1 MKRFI
6 QTGLIVLLLLG
17 ARAAP
22 GQEISVTAEVSRT
35 RMNVDETLILTVS
48 VSGSDLGDV
57 PKPVLPEMQP
67 FFVIGS
73 TSSSSSSFNL
83 VNGKLSYSRSVRY
96 IYQLKPRRTG
106 TFVIDA
112 AEVMLDGVTHETTPI
127 TIEVTPGATGS
138 SQPGATGSSQPG
150 ATRVAP
156 SGGSPSTAAGQST
169 TAGSLQDAA
178 GTPDLEDTVYIR
190 TTLDKRRAY
199 LGEQVTVTHTL
210 YTRLGLSNA
219 RYDVV
224 PSYTGFWME
233 ELFSAHHLDFMEE
246 IIGGRRYAVAKLR
259 EIALFPTVTGE
270 LKLEPLSM
278 ICDVQAELS
287 RRSLFDS
294 FLSDPFDTFF
304 STTRQIRVVSG
315 EQTVR
320 VLPLPGAGR
329 PDGFRNAVGDFS
341 LKAMVDQPTT
351 EVNQPVT
358 LTIELTGEGNLK
370 TVEDPELP
378 PLGDFKEYQ
387 SGNRAEYAS
396 GGSRISGTKTWDHV
410 LIPTVPGDH
419 TIASLSFP
427 YFDPD
432 TDSYRVTTTDP
443 VTITVLPASGT
454 QAAVVGVPRRSVV
467 RQIREDIHYIKPES
481 VFLGD
486 QGEVLFRSTWY
497 LLLHVLPVAAVLA
510 TVLYRSHAHR
520 LRRDAGFAR
529 RRRAKS
535 NALNLLRRSR
545 QQLEQGAP
553 DQVFTGI
560 SNALYGYVADK
571 CNLPTAGLTSSR
583 IVELLRDRGV
593 DEDTAALVRDCLD
606 TCDLARFAPTAQTA
620 GHAGDLLANARN
632 GIESIESQLSRD
644 R

>member
-1 MKRFI
+1 MKRFM

-35 RMNVDETLILTVS
+35 RVTIDETLILTVS

-57 PKPVLPEMQP
+57 PKPVLPDMQA
-67 FFVIGS
+67 FIVIGS

-83 VNGKLSYSRSVRY
+83 VNGKLTSSRSVRF

-112 AEVMLDGVTHETTPI
+112 AEVTLDGVTHETTPI
-127 TIEVTPGATGS
+127 TIEVTPGAPGS
-138 SQPGATGSSQPG
+138 SPPG
-150 ATRVAP
+150 ATRAAP
-156 SGGSPSTAAGQST
+156 AGGSPSTAAGAST
-169 TAGSLQDAA
+169 AAGPSQDAA

-190 TTLDKRRAY
+190 TTLDKKRAY
-199 LGEQVTVTHTL
+199 LGEQVTVTYTL
-210 YTRLGLSNA
+210 YTRLGLTNA
-219 RYDVV
+219 RYDMV

-233 ELFSAHHLDFMEE
+233 ELFAAHHLDFKEE
-246 IIGGRRYAVAKLR
+246 IIGGRRFAVATLR
-259 EIALFPTVTGE
+259 MIALFPTVTGE
-270 LKLEPLSM
+270 LSLDPLSM
-278 ICDVQAELS
+278 ICDVQAERS

-315 EQTVR
+315 EQTVQ
-320 VLPLPGAGR
+320 VLPLPGEGR

-341 LKAMVDQPTT
+341 LKAMVDQATT

-358 LTIELTGEGNLK
+358 LTIELAGEGNLK
-370 TVEDPELP
+370 TVEDPDLP

-427 YFDPD
+427 FFDPD
-432 TDSYRVTTTDP
+432 TDAYRVTTTDP

-454 QAAVVGVPRRSVV
+454 QEAVVGMPRRSVV
-467 RQIREDIHYIKPES
+467 RQIREDIQYIKPES

-529 RRRAKS
+529 RRRARS
-535 NALNLLRRSR
+535 AALNLLRRSR
-545 QQLEQGAP
+545 AQLEQGAL
-553 DQVFTGI
+553 DQAFTGI
-560 SNALYGYVADK
+560 SNAVYGYVADR
-571 CNLPTAGLTSSR
+571 CNLPTAGLTSPR
-583 IVELLRDRGV
+583 VVELLRERGV

-606 TCDLARFAPTAQTA
+606 ACDLARFAPTAHTA
-620 GHAGDLLANARN
+620 EHAGDLHDKARN
-632 GIESIESQLSRD
+632 GIESIDSQLNRD

>member
-1 MKRFI
+1 M
-6 QTGLIVLLLLG
+6 QAGLIVLLLLG
-17 ARAAP
+17 AWAVT

-35 RMNVDETLILTVS
+35 RMTVDETLILTVS
-48 VSGSDLGDV
+48 VSGSALGDV
-57 PKPVLPEMQP
+57 PKPVLPDMQP
-67 FFVIGS
+67 FIVIGS

-83 VNGKLSYSRSVRY
+83 VNGKLSSSQSVRF

-112 AEVMLDGVTHETTPI
+112 AEVTLDGVAHETTPI
-127 TIEVTPGATGS
+127 TIEVTPGASGS
-138 SQPGATGSSQPG
+138 SQPGGSR
-150 ATRVAP
+150 AAP
-156 SGGSPSTAAGQST
+156 SGGSPSTVAGQSSVVGQSS
-169 TAGSLQDAA
+169 TAGSSSSAGSSQDAA
-178 GTPDLEDTVYIR
+178 ATPDLEDTVYIR
-190 TTLDKRRAY
+190 TNVDKRRAY
-199 LGEQVTVTHTL
+199 LGEQVTVTYTL

-224 PSYTGFWME
+224 PTYTGFWME
-233 ELFSAHHLDFMEE
+233 ELFSAHHLDFKEE
-246 IIGGRRYAVAKLR
+246 IIGGRRYAVATLR
-259 EIALFPTVTGE
+259 TIALFPTVTGE
-270 LKLEPLSM
+270 LTLEPLSM
-278 ICDVQAELS
+278 ICDVQAERS

-304 STTRQIRVVSG
+304 SNTRQIRVVSG

-320 VLPLPGAGR
+320 VLPLPGEGR

-341 LKAMVDQPTT
+341 LKAMVDQATT

-396 GGSRISGTKTWDHV
+396 GRLRISGTKTWDHV

-419 TIASLSFP
+419 TVASLAFP
-427 YFDPD
+427 FFDPD
-432 TDSYRVTTTDP
+432 TDAYRVTTTEP
-443 VTITVLPASGT
+443 ITISVLPASGV
-454 QAAVVGVPRRSVV
+454 QAAVVGMPRRSVV
-467 RQIREDIHYIKPES
+467 RQIREDIHYIKPET
-481 VFLGD
+481 VYLGD

-497 LLLHVLPVAAVLA
+497 LLLHVLPVAAILA

-529 RRRAKS
+529 RRRAR
-535 NALNLLRRSR
+535 NTALGLLRRSR
-545 QQLEQGAP
+545 EQMEQDAL
-553 DQVFTGI
+553 DQAFTGI
-560 SNALYGYVADK
+560 SNALYGYVADR
-571 CNLPTAGLTSSR
+571 CNLPTAGLTSPR
-583 IVELLRDRGV
+583 VVELLRERGV

-606 TCDLARFAPTAQTA
+606 ACDLARFAPTAHTA
-620 GHAGDLLANARN
+620 EHAGELHDKARN

>member
-1 MKRFI
+1 MKQFM
-6 QTGLIVLLLLG
+6 QAGLIVLLLLG
-17 ARAAP
+17 ARAAS

-35 RMNVDETLILTVS
+35 RMTVDETLILTVT
-48 VSGSDLGDV
+48 VSGSELGDV
-57 PKPVLPEMQP
+57 PKPVLPDMEP
-67 FFVIGS
+67 FIVIGS

-83 VNGKLSYSRSVRY
+83 VNGKLSSSRSVRF
-96 IYQLKPRRTG
+96 IYQLKPRRAG

-112 AEVMLDGVTHETTPI
+112 AEVTLDGVAHETTPI
-127 TIEVTPGATGS
+127 TIEVTPGA
-138 SQPGATGSSQPG
+138 PGSSQPG
-150 ATRVAP
+150 ATRAMP
-156 SGGSPSTAAGQST
+156 PAGTLSTTPGQST
-169 TAGSLQDAA
+169 TAGSSQDAA
-178 GTPDLEDTVYIR
+178 STPDLEDTVYIR
-190 TTLDKRRAY
+190 ATLDKKRAY
-199 LGEQVTVTHTL
+199 LGEQVTVTYTL

-224 PSYTGFWME
+224 PTYTGFWME
-233 ELFSAHHLDFMEE
+233 EIFSAHHLDFKEE
-246 IIGGRRYAVAKLR
+246 IIGGRRFAVARLR

-270 LKLEPLSM
+270 LNLEPLSM
-278 ICDVQAELS
+278 ICDVQAERS

-315 EQTVR
+315 EQTVQ
-320 VLPLPGAGR
+320 VLPLPGEGR
-329 PDGFRNAVGDFS
+329 PAGFRNAVGDFS
-341 LKAMVDQPTT
+341 LKAMVDQATT

-370 TVEDPELP
+370 TVEDPVLP

-396 GGSRISGTKTWDHV
+396 GGLRISGTKTWDHV

-419 TIASLSFP
+419 TIAPLAFSF
-427 YFDPD
+427 FDPD
-432 TDSYRVTTTDP
+432 TDAYRVATTDP
-443 VTITVLPASGT
+443 LTITVLPASGT
-454 QAAVVGVPRRSVV
+454 QAAVVGMPQRSVV
-467 RQIREDIHYIKPES
+467 RQIREDIQYIKPET

-486 QGEVLFRSTWY
+486 QGEVLYRSTWY
-497 LLLHVLPVAAVLA
+497 LLLHVLPVAAILA

-535 NALNLLRRSR
+535 TALNLLRRSR
-545 QQLEQGAP
+545 EQLDQGAL
-553 DQVFTGI
+553 DQAFTGI

-571 CNLPTAGLTSSR
+571 CNLPTAGLTLPR
-583 IVELLRDRGV
+583 VVELLRERGV

-606 TCDLARFAPTAQTA
+606 ACDLARFAPTAHTA
-620 GHAGDLLANARN
+620 EHAGDLLDKARN
-632 GIESIESQLSRD
+632 VIASIESQLSGD

>member
-1 MKRFI
+1 MKRCM
-6 QTGLIVLLLLG
+6 QTGLIVLLLFG
-17 ARAAP
+17 ARAVP
-22 GQEISVTAEVSRT
+22 GQEVSVTAEVSRT
-35 RMNVDETLILTVS
+35 RMTIDETLILTVS
-48 VSGSDLGDV
+48 VSGSELGDV
-57 PKPVLPEMQP
+57 PKPVLPDMQP
-67 FFVIGS
+67 FIVIGS

-83 VNGKLSYSRSVRY
+83 VNGKLSSSRSVRF

-112 AEVMLDGVTHETTPI
+112 AGGTLDGVAHETTPI
-127 TIEVTPGATGS
+127 TIEVTPGASGS
-138 SQPGATGSSQPG
+138 SQPGASRAAPTGGSPSSAAGQSSTAGQSSATGSSQ
-150 ATRVAP
+150 
-156 SGGSPSTAAGQST
+156 
-169 TAGSLQDAA
+169 DAA
-178 GTPDLEDTVYIR
+178 ATPDLENTVYIR
-190 TTLDKRRAY
+190 TNLDKRRAY
-199 LGEQVTVTHTL
+199 LGEQVTVTYTL

-224 PSYTGFWME
+224 PTYTGFWME
-233 ELFSAHHLDFMEE
+233 ELFSAHHLDFKEE
-246 IIGGRRYAVAKLR
+246 IIGGRRYAVATLR
-259 EIALFPTVTGE
+259 TIALFPTVTGE
-270 LKLEPLSM
+270 LTLEPLSM
-278 ICDVQAELS
+278 ICDVQAERS

-304 STTRQIRVVSG
+304 SNTRQIRVVSG

-320 VLPLPGAGR
+320 VLPLPGEGR

-341 LKAMVDQPTT
+341 LKAMVDQATT

-396 GGSRISGTKTWDHV
+396 GRLRISGTKTWDHV

-419 TIASLSFP
+419 TIASLAFP
-427 YFDPD
+427 FFDPD
-432 TDSYRVTTTDP
+432 TDAYRVTTTEP
-443 VTITVLPASGT
+443 ITISVLPASGT
-454 QAAVVGVPRRSVV
+454 QAAVVGMPRRSVV
-467 RQIREDIHYIKPES
+467 RQIREDIHYIKPET
-481 VFLGD
+481 VYLGD

-497 LLLHVLPVAAVLA
+497 LLLHGLPVVAILA

-529 RRRAKS
+529 RRRAR
-535 NALNLLRRSR
+535 NTAIGLLRRSR
-545 QQLEQGAP
+545 EQLEQSAL
-553 DQVFTGI
+553 DQAFTGI
-560 SNALYGYVADK
+560 SNALYGYVADR
-571 CNLPTAGLTSSR
+571 CNLPTAGLTSPR
-583 IVELLRDRGV
+583 VVELLRERGV

-606 TCDLARFAPTAQTA
+606 ACDLARFAPTAHTA
-620 GHAGDLLANARN
+620 EHAGDLHDKARK

>member
-1 MKRFI
+1 MKRCM
-6 QTGLIVLLLLG
+6 QTGLIVLLLFG
-17 ARAAP
+17 ARAVP
-22 GQEISVTAEVSRT
+22 GQEVSVTAEVSRT
-35 RMNVDETLILTVS
+35 RMSIDETLILTVS
-48 VSGSDLGDV
+48 VSGSELGDV
-57 PKPVLPEMQP
+57 PKPVLPDMQP
-67 FFVIGS
+67 FIVIGS

-83 VNGKLSYSRSVRY
+83 VNGKLSSSRSVRF

-112 AEVMLDGVTHETTPI
+112 AEVTLDGVAHETTPI
-127 TIEVTPGATGS
+127 TIEVTPGASGS
-138 SQPGATGSSQPG
+138 SQPGASR
-150 ATRVAP
+150 AAP
-156 SGGSPSTAAGQST
+156 SGGSPSSAAGQSSA
-169 TAGSLQDAA
+169 AGSSQDAA

-190 TTLDKRRAY
+190 TNLDKRRAY
-199 LGEQVTVTHTL
+199 LGEQVTVTYTL

-224 PSYTGFWME
+224 PTYTGFWME
-233 ELFSAHHLDFMEE
+233 ELFSAHHLDFKEE

-259 EIALFPTVTGE
+259 DIALFPTVTGE
-270 LKLEPLSM
+270 LTLEPLSM
-278 ICDVQAELS
+278 ICDVQAERS

-304 STTRQIRVVSG
+304 SNTRQIRVVSG

-320 VLPLPGAGR
+320 VLPLPGEGR

-341 LKAMVDQPTT
+341 LKAMVDQATT

-370 TVEDPELP
+370 TVEDPVLP

-396 GGSRISGTKTWDHV
+396 GKLRISGTKTWDHV

-427 YFDPD
+427 FFDPD
-432 TDSYRVTTTDP
+432 TDAYRVTTTEP
-443 VTITVLPASGT
+443 ITISVLPASGT
-454 QAAVVGVPRRSVV
+454 QAAVVGMPRRSVV
-467 RQIREDIHYIKPES
+467 RQIREDIHYIKPET
-481 VFLGD
+481 VYLGD

-497 LLLHVLPVAAVLA
+497 LLLHVLLVAAILA
-510 TVLYRSHAHR
+510 TVLFRSHAHR

-529 RRRAKS
+529 RRRARS
-535 NALNLLRRSR
+535 TALGLLRRSR
-545 QQLEQGAP
+545 EQMEQGAL
-553 DQVFTGI
+553 DQAFTGI
-560 SNALYGYVADK
+560 SNALYGYVADR
-571 CNLPTAGLTSSR
+571 CNLPTAGLTSPR
-583 IVELLRDRGV
+583 VVELLRERGV

-606 TCDLARFAPTAQTA
+606 ACDLARFAPTAHTA
-620 GHAGDLLANARN
+620 EHAGELHDKARK
-632 GIESIESQLSRD
+632 GIESIESQLSRE

>member
-1 MKRFI
+1 MKRYM
-6 QTGLIVLLLLG
+6 QTGLIVLLLFG
-17 ARAAP
+17 ARAVP
-22 GQEISVTAEVSRT
+22 GQEVSVTAEVSRT
-35 RMNVDETLILTVS
+35 RMTIDETLILTVS
-48 VSGSDLGDV
+48 VSGSELGDV
-57 PKPVLPEMQP
+57 PKPVLPDMQP
-67 FFVIGS
+67 FIVIGS

-83 VNGKLSYSRSVRY
+83 VDGKLSSSRSVRF

-112 AEVMLDGVTHETTPI
+112 AEVALDGVAHETTPI
-127 TIEVTPGATGS
+127 TIEVTPGA
-138 SQPGATGSSQPG
+138 QGSSQPG
-150 ATRVAP
+150 ATRAAP
-156 SGGSPSTAAGQST
+156 SGGSPSTAAGQSSA
-169 TAGSLQDAA
+169 AGLSQDAA

-190 TTLDKRRAY
+190 TNVDKRRAY
-199 LGEQVTVTHTL
+199 LGEQVTVTYTL

-233 ELFSAHHLDFMEE
+233 ELFSAHHLDFKEE

-259 EIALFPTVTGE
+259 DIALFPTVTGE
-270 LKLEPLSM
+270 LNLEPLSM
-278 ICDVQAELS
+278 ICDVQAERS

-304 STTRQIRVVSG
+304 SNTRQIRVVSG
-315 EQTVR
+315 EQTVQ
-320 VLPLPGAGR
+320 VQPLPVEGR

-341 LKAMVDQPTT
+341 LKAMVDQATT

-370 TVEDPELP
+370 TVEDPKLP

-396 GGSRISGTKTWDHV
+396 GRLRISGTKTWDHV

-419 TIASLSFP
+419 AIASLAFP
-427 YFDPD
+427 FFDPD
-432 TDSYRVTTTDP
+432 TDSYRVTTTEP
-443 VTITVLPASGT
+443 ITISVLPASGS
-454 QAAVVGVPRRSVV
+454 QAAVVGMPRRSVV
-467 RQIREDIHYIKPES
+467 RQIREDIQYIKPETAY
-481 VFLGD
+481 LGD

-520 LRRDAGFAR
+520 LRRDTGFAR
-529 RRRAKS
+529 RRRARS
-535 NALNLLRRSR
+535 TALGLLRRSR
-545 QQLEQGAP
+545 EQLEKGAL
-553 DQVFTGI
+553 DQAFTGI
-560 SNALYGYVADK
+560 SNALYGYVADR
-571 CNLPTAGLTSSR
+571 CNLPTAGLTSPR
-583 IVELLRDRGV
+583 AVELLRERGV
-593 DEDTAALVRDCLD
+593 DEDTATLVRDCLD
-606 TCDLARFAPTAQTA
+606 ACDLARFAPTAHTA
-620 GHAGDLLANARN
+620 DHAGDLIDKARN

>member
-1 MKRFI
+1 MKRCM

-17 ARAAP
+17 ARAVP

-35 RMNVDETLILTVS
+35 RMTVDETLILTVS
-48 VSGSDLGDV
+48 VSGSELGDV
-57 PKPVLPEMQP
+57 PKPVLPDMQP
-67 FFVIGS
+67 FIVIGS

-83 VNGKLSYSRSVRY
+83 VNGKLSSSRSVRF

-112 AEVMLDGVTHETTPI
+112 AEVTLDGVAHETTPI
-127 TIEVTPGATGS
+127 TIEVTPGA
-138 SQPGATGSSQPG
+138 QGSSQPG
-150 ATRVAP
+150 ATRAAP
-156 SGGSPSTAAGQST
+156 SGGSPSTAAGQSSA
-169 TAGSLQDAA
+169 AGLSQDAA

-190 TTLDKRRAY
+190 TNVDKRRAY
-199 LGEQVTVTHTL
+199 LGEQVTVTYTL

-233 ELFSAHHLDFMEE
+233 ELFSAHHLDFKEE

-259 EIALFPTVTGE
+259 DIALFPTVTGE

-278 ICDVQAELS
+278 ICDVQAERS

-304 STTRQIRVVSG
+304 SNTRQIRVVSG
-315 EQTVR
+315 EQTVQ
-320 VLPLPGAGR
+320 VLPLPGEGR

-341 LKAMVDQPTT
+341 LKAMVDQATT

-396 GGSRISGTKTWDHV
+396 GRLRISGTKTWDHV

-419 TIASLSFP
+419 AIASLAFP
-427 YFDPD
+427 FFDPD
-432 TDSYRVTTTDP
+432 TDAYRVTTTEP
-443 VTITVLPASGT
+443 ITISVLPASGS
-454 QAAVVGVPRRSVV
+454 QAAVVGMPRRSVV
-467 RQIREDIHYIKPES
+467 RQIREDIQYIKPETAY
-481 VFLGD
+481 LGD

-497 LLLHVLPVAAVLA
+497 LLLHVLPVAAILA

-520 LRRDAGFAR
+520 LRRDTSFAR
-529 RRRAKS
+529 RRRARS
-535 NALNLLRRSR
+535 TAFGLLRRSR
-545 QQLEQGAP
+545 EQLEQGAL
-553 DQVFTGI
+553 DQAFTGI
-560 SNALYGYVADK
+560 SNALYGYVADR
-571 CNLPTAGLTSSR
+571 CNLPTAGLTSPR
-583 IVELLRDRGV
+583 VVELLRQRGV
-593 DEDTAALVRDCLD
+593 DEDTADLVRDCLD
-606 TCDLARFAPTAQTA
+606 ACDLARFAPTAHTA
-620 GHAGDLLANARN
+620 EHAGDLHDKARN
-632 GIESIESQLSRD
+632 GIETIESQLSRD

>member
-1 MKRFI
+1 MKRCM

-17 ARAAP
+17 ARTVP
-22 GQEISVTAEVSRT
+22 GQEVSVTAEVSRT
-35 RMNVDETLILTVS
+35 RMTIDETLILTIS
-48 VSGSDLGDV
+48 VSGSELGDV
-57 PKPVLPEMQP
+57 PKPVLPDMQP
-67 FFVIGS
+67 FIVIGS

-83 VNGKLSYSRSVRY
+83 VNGKLSSSRSVRF

-112 AEVMLDGVTHETTPI
+112 AEVTLDGAAHETTPI
-127 TIEVTPGATGS
+127 TIEVTPGA
-138 SQPGATGSSQPG
+138 PGASQTG
-150 ATRVAP
+150 ATRATP
-156 SGGSPSTAAGQST
+156 SGGSPSTVAGQSSA
-169 TAGSLQDAA
+169 AGPSQDAV

-190 TTLDKRRAY
+190 TNLDKRRAY
-199 LGEQVTVTHTL
+199 LGEQVTVTYTL

-233 ELFSAHHLDFMEE
+233 ELFSAHHLDFKEE
-246 IIGGRRYAVAKLR
+246 IIGGRRYAVATLR
-259 EIALFPTVTGE
+259 TIALFPTVTGE
-270 LKLEPLSM
+270 LTLEPLSM
-278 ICDVQAELS
+278 ICDVQAERS

-304 STTRQIRVVSG
+304 SNTRQIRVVSG

-320 VLPLPGAGR
+320 VLPLPGEGR

-341 LKAMVDQPTT
+341 LEAMVDQATT

-396 GGSRISGTKTWDHV
+396 GRQRISGTKTWDHV

-419 TIASLSFP
+419 TIASLAFP
-427 YFDPD
+427 FFDPD
-432 TDSYRVTTTDP
+432 ADAYRVTSTEP
-443 VTITVLPASGT
+443 ITISVLPASGA

-467 RQIREDIHYIKPES
+467 RQIREDIQYIKPES
-481 VFLGD
+481 VYLGD

-497 LLLHVLPVAAVLA
+497 LLLHVLPVAAILA

-529 RRRAKS
+529 RRRARS
-535 NALNLLRRSR
+535 TAIGLLRRSR
-545 QQLEQGAP
+545 EQMEQGAL
-553 DQVFTGI
+553 DQAFTGI
-560 SNALYGYVADK
+560 SNALYGYVADR
-571 CNLPTAGLTSSR
+571 CNLPTAGLTSPR
-583 IVELLRDRGV
+583 VVELLRERGV

-606 TCDLARFAPTAQTA
+606 ACDLARFAPTAHTTE
-620 GHAGDLLANARN
+620 HAGDLHDKARN

>member
-1 MKRFI
+1 MKRCM
-6 QTGLIVLLLLG
+6 QTGLIVLLLFG
-17 ARAAP
+17 ARAVP
-22 GQEISVTAEVSRT
+22 GQEVSVTAEVSRT
-35 RMNVDETLILTVS
+35 RMTIDETLILTVS
-48 VSGSDLGDV
+48 VSGSELGDV
-57 PKPVLPEMQP
+57 PKPVLPDMQP
-67 FFVIGS
+67 FIVIGS

-83 VNGKLSYSRSVRY
+83 VNGKLSSSRSVRF

-112 AEVMLDGVTHETTPI
+112 AGVTLDGVAHETTPI
-127 TIEVTPGATGS
+127 TIEVTPGASGS
-138 SQPGATGSSQPG
+138 SQPGASRAAPTGGSPSSAAGQSSTAGQSSATGSSQ
-150 ATRVAP
+150 
-156 SGGSPSTAAGQST
+156 
-169 TAGSLQDAA
+169 DAA
-178 GTPDLEDTVYIR
+178 ATPDLENTVYIR
-190 TTLDKRRAY
+190 TNLDKRRAY
-199 LGEQVTVTHTL
+199 LGEQVTVTYTL

-224 PSYTGFWME
+224 PTYTGFWME
-233 ELFSAHHLDFMEE
+233 ELFSAHHLDFKEE
-246 IIGGRRYAVAKLR
+246 IIGGRRYAVATLR
-259 EIALFPTVTGE
+259 TIALFPTVTGE
-270 LKLEPLSM
+270 LTLEPLSM
-278 ICDVQAELS
+278 ICDVQAERS

-304 STTRQIRVVSG
+304 SNTRQIRVVSG

-320 VLPLPGAGR
+320 VLPLPGEGR

-341 LKAMVDQPTT
+341 LKAMVDQATT

-396 GGSRISGTKTWDHV
+396 GRLRISGTKTWDHV

-419 TIASLSFP
+419 TIASLAFP
-427 YFDPD
+427 FFDPD
-432 TDSYRVTTTDP
+432 TDAYRVTTTEP
-443 VTITVLPASGT
+443 ITISVLPASGT
-454 QAAVVGVPRRSVV
+454 QAAVVGMPRRSVV
-467 RQIREDIHYIKPES
+467 RQIREDIHYIKPET
-481 VFLGD
+481 VYLGD

-497 LLLHVLPVAAVLA
+497 LLLHGLPVVAILA

-529 RRRAKS
+529 RRRAR
-535 NALNLLRRSR
+535 NTAIGLLRRSR
-545 QQLEQGAP
+545 EQLEQSAL
-553 DQVFTGI
+553 DQAFTGI
-560 SNALYGYVADK
+560 SNALYGYVADR
-571 CNLPTAGLTSSR
+571 CNLPTAGLTSPR
-583 IVELLRDRGV
+583 VVELLRERGV

-606 TCDLARFAPTAQTA
+606 ACDLARFAPTAHTA
-620 GHAGDLLANARN
+620 EHAGDLHDKARK

>member
-1 MKRFI
+1 MKRCM
-6 QTGLIVLLLLG
+6 QTGLIVMLLLG
-17 ARAAP
+17 ARAAT

-35 RMNVDETLILTVS
+35 RMTVDETLILTVT
-48 VSGSDLGDV
+48 VSGSELGDV
-57 PKPVLPEMQP
+57 PKPILPDMQP
-67 FFVIGS
+67 FIVIGS

-83 VNGKLSYSRSVRY
+83 VNGKLSSSRSVRF

-112 AEVMLDGVTHETTPI
+112 AEVTLDGVAHETTPI
-127 TIEVTPGATGS
+127 TIEVAPGA
-138 SQPGATGSSQPG
+138 PGASQPG

-156 SGGSPSTAAGQST
+156 SGGSPSTAAGSST
-169 TAGSLQDAA
+169 AAGRSTAADPSQDAA

-190 TTLDKRRAY
+190 ATLDKKRAY
-199 LGEQVTVTHTL
+199 LGEQVTVTYTL

-233 ELFSAHHLDFMEE
+233 ELYSAHHLDFKEE
-246 IIGGRRYAVAKLR
+246 IIGGRRYAVATLR
-259 EIALFPTVTGE
+259 TIALFPTVTGE
-270 LKLEPLSM
+270 LNLEPMSM
-278 ICDVQAELS
+278 ICDVQAERS

-320 VLPLPGAGR
+320 VLPLPGEGR
-329 PDGFRNAVGDFS
+329 PAGFRNAVGDFS
-341 LKAMVDQPTT
+341 LTAVVDQAAT

-378 PLGDFKEYQ
+378 PLGGFKEYQ
-387 SGNRAEYAS
+387 SGSRAEYAS
-396 GGSRISGTKTWDHV
+396 GGPRVSGTKTWEHV

-427 YFDPD
+427 FFNPD
-432 TDSYRVTTTDP
+432 TDSYRVSTTDP
-443 VTITVLPASGT
+443 LTITVLPASAT
-454 QAAVVGVPRRSVV
+454 QAAVVGMPQRSVV
-467 RQIREDIHYIKPES
+467 RQIREDIQYIKPGT
-481 VFLGD
+481 VYLGD
-486 QGEVLFRSTWY
+486 QGEVLFQSTWY
-497 LLLHVLPVAAVLA
+497 LLLHVLPVAAILA

-520 LRRDAGFAR
+520 LRHDAGFAR
-529 RRRAKS
+529 RRRARS
-535 NALNLLRRSR
+535 TALNLLRRSR
-545 QQLEQGAP
+545 EQLEQDAL
-553 DQVFTGI
+553 DQAFTGI

-571 CNLPTAGLTSSR
+571 CNLPTAGLTSPR
-583 IVELLRDRGV
+583 VVELLRERGV
-593 DEDTAALVRDCLD
+593 DEDTAVLVRDCLD
-606 TCDLARFAPTAQTA
+606 ACDLARFAPTAHTT
-620 GHAGDLLANARN
+620 GHAGDLHDKARN
-632 GIESIESQLSRD
+632 GIESIESQLSQD

>member
-1 MKRFI
+1 MKRFM
-6 QTGLIVLLLLG
+6 QAGLIVLLLLG
-17 ARAAP
+17 ARAAS

-35 RMNVDETLILTVS
+35 RMTVDETLILTVT

-57 PKPVLPEMQP
+57 PKPVLPDMEP
-67 FFVIGS
+67 FIVIGS

-83 VNGKLSYSRSVRY
+83 VNGKLSSSRSVRF
-96 IYQLKPRRTG
+96 IYQLKPRRAG

-112 AEVMLDGVTHETTPI
+112 AEVTLDGVAHETTPI

-138 SQPGATGSSQPG
+138 SQPGATRAMP
-150 ATRVAP
+150 P
-156 SGGSPSTAAGQST
+156 
-169 TAGSLQDAA
+169 AGSLSTTPGSSAAAGPPQDAA
-178 GTPDLEDTVYIR
+178 STPDLEDTVYIR
-190 TTLDKRRAY
+190 ATLDKKRAY
-199 LGEQVTVTHTL
+199 LGEQVTVTYTL

-224 PSYTGFWME
+224 PTYTGFWME
-233 ELFSAHHLDFMEE
+233 EIFSAHHLDFKEE
-246 IIGGRRYAVAKLR
+246 IIGGRRYAVARLR

-270 LKLEPLSM
+270 LNLEPLSM
-278 ICDVQAELS
+278 ICDVQAERS

-315 EQTVR
+315 EQTVQ
-320 VLPLPGAGR
+320 VLPLPGEGR
-329 PDGFRNAVGDFS
+329 PAGFRNAVGDFS
-341 LKAMVDQPTT
+341 LKAMVDQATT

-370 TVEDPELP
+370 TVEDPVLP

-387 SGNRAEYAS
+387 SGSRAEYAS
-396 GGSRISGTKTWDHV
+396 GGLRISGTKTWDHV

-419 TIASLSFP
+419 TIAPLAFSF
-427 YFDPD
+427 FDPD
-432 TDSYRVTTTDP
+432 TDAYRVATTEP
-443 VTITVLPASGT
+443 LTITVLPASGT
-454 QAAVVGVPRRSVV
+454 QAAVVGMPQRSVV
-467 RQIREDIHYIKPES
+467 RQIREDIQYIKSET

-486 QGEVLFRSTWY
+486 QGEVLYRSTWY
-497 LLLHVLPVAAVLA
+497 LLLHVLPVAAILA

-529 RRRAKS
+529 RRRAK
-535 NALNLLRRSR
+535 NTALNLLRRSR
-545 QQLEQGAP
+545 EQLDQGAL
-553 DQVFTGI
+553 DQAFTGI

-571 CNLPTAGLTSSR
+571 CNLPTAGLTLPR
-583 IVELLRDRGV
+583 VVELLKERGV

-606 TCDLARFAPTAQTA
+606 ACDLARFAPTAHTA
-620 GHAGDLLANARN
+620 EHAGDLLDKARN
-632 GIESIESQLSRD
+632 VIASLESQLSGD

>member
-1 MKRFI
+1 MKQCM

-17 ARAAP
+17 TRAAL
-22 GQEISVTAEVSRT
+22 GQEISVTAEVSRIRIT
-35 RMNVDETLILTVS
+35 VDETLILTVS
-48 VSGSDLGDV
+48 VSGSELGDV
-57 PKPVLPEMQP
+57 PKPVLPDLQP
-67 FFVIGS
+67 FIVVGS

-83 VNGKLSYSRSVRY
+83 VNGKLSSSRSVRF

-112 AEVMLDGVTHETTPI
+112 AEVTLGGVTHETTPI
-127 TIEVTPGATGS
+127 TIDVTPGAPGS
-138 SQPGATGSSQPG
+138 AQPG

-156 SGGSPSTAAGQST
+156 AGGSPSSAAGTSQYAVGPST
-169 TAGSLQDAA
+169 TAGPPQDAA

-190 TTLDKRRAY
+190 ATLDKKRAY
-199 LGEQVTVTHTL
+199 PGEQVTVTYTL

-233 ELFSAHHLDFMEE
+233 ELFSAHHLDFKEE
-246 IIGGRRYAVAKLR
+246 IIGGRRYAVATLR
-259 EIALFPTVTGE
+259 MIALFPTVTGE
-270 LKLEPLSM
+270 LNLEPLSM
-278 ICDVQAELS
+278 ICDVQAERS

-315 EQTVR
+315 EHTVR
-320 VLPLPGAGR
+320 VLPLPGEGR

-341 LKAMVDQPTT
+341 LKAKVDHATT

-378 PLGDFKEYQ
+378 PLGGFKEYQ
-387 SGNRAEYAS
+387 SGRRAEYAS
-396 GGSRISGTKTWDHV
+396 GRLRVSGTKTWEHV

-419 TIASLSFP
+419 TIASLAFP
-427 YFDPD
+427 FFDPD
-432 TDSYRVTTTDP
+432 TDAYRVSTTDP

-454 QAAVVGVPRRSVV
+454 QAAVVGMPQRSVV
-467 RQIREDIHYIKPES
+467 RQIREDIQYIKPGT
-481 VFLGD
+481 VYLGD
-486 QGEVLFRSTWY
+486 QGEVLFQSTWY
-497 LLLHVLPVAAVLA
+497 LLLHILPVAAILA

-520 LRRDAGFAR
+520 LRHDAGFAR
-529 RRRAKS
+529 RRRARS
-535 NALNLLRRSR
+535 TALNLLRRSR
-545 QQLEQGAP
+545 EQLEQDAL
-553 DQVFTGI
+553 DQTFTGI
-560 SNALYGYVADK
+560 SSALYGYVADR
-571 CNLPTAGLTSSR
+571 CNLPTAGLTSPR
-583 IVELLRDRGV
+583 VVELLRERGV

-606 TCDLARFAPTAQTA
+606 ACDLARFAPTAHTA
-620 GHAGDLLANARN
+620 EHAGDLLDKARN
-632 GIESIESQLSRD
+632 GVESIESQLSRD

>member
-1 MKRFI
+1 
-6 QTGLIVLLLLG
+6 
-17 ARAAP
+17 
-22 GQEISVTAEVSRT
+22 
-35 RMNVDETLILTVS
+35 
-48 VSGSDLGDV
+48 
-57 PKPVLPEMQP
+57 
-67 FFVIGS
+67 
-73 TSSSSSSFNL
+73 
-83 VNGKLSYSRSVRY
+83 
-96 IYQLKPRRTG
+96 
-106 TFVIDA
+106 
-112 AEVMLDGVTHETTPI
+112 
-127 TIEVTPGATGS
+127 
-138 SQPGATGSSQPG
+138 
-150 ATRVAP
+150 
-156 SGGSPSTAAGQST
+156 
-169 TAGSLQDAA
+169 
-178 GTPDLEDTVYIR
+178 
-190 TTLDKRRAY
+190 
-199 LGEQVTVTHTL
+199 
-210 YTRLGLSNA
+210 
-219 RYDVV
+219 
-224 PSYTGFWME
+224 
-233 ELFSAHHLDFMEE
+233 HHLDFMEE

-278 ICDVQAELS
+278 ICDVQAERS

-320 VLPLPGAGR
+320 VLPLPDAGR

-341 LKAMVDQPTT
+341 LKAMVDQATT

-378 PLGDFKEYQ
+378 PLGDFKEYR

-454 QAAVVGVPRRSVV
+454 QAAVVGMPRRSVV
-467 RQIREDIHYIKPES
+467 RQIREDIHYIKPDS

-497 LLLHVLPVAAVLA
+497 LLLHVLPVAAILA

-520 LRRDAGFAR
+520 LRRDVGFAR
-529 RRRAKS
+529 RRRAKG
-535 NALNLLRRSR
+535 NAVNLLRRSR
-545 QQLEQGAP
+545 QQLEQGVP
-553 DQVFTGI
+553 DLAFTGI
-560 SNALYGYVADK
+560 SNALCGYVADK
-571 CNLPTAGLTSSR
+571 FNLPTAGLTSSR
-583 IVELLRDRGV
+583 IVELLRERGV
-593 DEDTAALVRDCLD
+593 
-606 TCDLARFAPTAQTA
+606 
-620 GHAGDLLANARN
+620 
-632 GIESIESQLSRD
+632 
-644 R
+644 

>member
-1 MKRFI
+1 MKRCMR
-6 QTGLIVLLLLG
+6 TGLIVLLLLV
-17 ARAAP
+17 ARDAP
-22 GQEISVTAEVSRT
+22 GQEISVTSEVNRT
-35 RMNVDETLILTVS
+35 RVPVDETLILTVS

-57 PKPVLPEMQP
+57 PNPVLPDMQP
-67 FFVIGS
+67 FIVMGS
-73 TSSSSSSFNL
+73 TSSTSSSFNL
-83 VNGKLSYSRSVRY
+83 VNGQLSSSRSVRF

-106 TFVIDA
+106 TYIIDA
-112 AEVMLDGVTHETTPI
+112 AEVTLDGVTHATTPI
-127 TIEVTPGATGS
+127 TIEVAPGTAGTS
-138 SQPGATGSSQPG
+138 KPG
-150 ATRVAP
+150 ATRAAP
-156 SGGSPSTAAGQST
+156 SGGSTSPAASPPQDS
-169 TAGSLQDAA
+169 AGM
-178 GTPDLEDTVYIR
+178 PDLEDTVYIR
-190 TTLDKRRAY
+190 TNVDKKRAY
-199 LGEQVTVTHTL
+199 LGEQVTVTYTI

-233 ELFSAHHLDFMEE
+233 ELFSAHHFDFMEE

-270 LKLEPLSM
+270 LKLESLSM
-278 ICDVQAELS
+278 ICDVQAERTERS

-315 EQTVR
+315 EQTVQ
-320 VLPLPGAGR
+320 VLPLPDAGR
-329 PDGFRNAVGDFS
+329 PEGFRNAVGDFS
-341 LKAMVDQPTT
+341 LMAMVDHATT

-378 PLGDFKEYQ
+378 PLGDFREYQ

-396 GGSRISGTKTWDHV
+396 GGPRISGTKTWDHV

-419 TIASLSFP
+419 IIASIVFP
-427 YFDPD
+427 FFDPD
-432 TDSYRVTTTDP
+432 ADAYRVTTTDP

-454 QAAVVGVPRRSVV
+454 QAAIVGMPQKSVV
-467 RQIREDIHYIKPES
+467 RQIREDIQYIKPES

-520 LRRDAGFAR
+520 LRHDIGFAR
-529 RRRAKS
+529 RRRAKRI
-535 NALNLLRRSR
+535 AFKLLRRSR
-545 QQLEQGAP
+545 EQIEQGAL
-553 DQVFTGI
+553 DQAFTGV
-560 SNALYGYVADK
+560 SNALYGYIADK
-571 CNLPTAGLTSSR
+571 CDLPTAGLTSPR
-583 IVELLRDRGV
+583 IVELLRERGV
-593 DEDTAALVRDCLD
+593 DEETAALVMDGLD
-606 TCDLARFAPTAQTA
+606 ACDLARFAPTTHTA
-620 GHAGDLLANARN
+620 EHAGDLLDRARN
-632 GIESIESQLSRD
+632 GIESIESQLTGD

>member
-1 MKRFI
+1 MKRCM
-6 QTGLIVLLLLG
+6 QTGLIVLLLFG
-17 ARAAP
+17 ARAVP
-22 GQEISVTAEVSRT
+22 GQEVSVTAEVSRT
-35 RMNVDETLILTVS
+35 RMTIDETLILTVS
-48 VSGSDLGDV
+48 VSGSELGDV
-57 PKPVLPEMQP
+57 PKPVLPDMQP
-67 FFVIGS
+67 FIVIGS

-83 VNGKLSYSRSVRY
+83 VNGKLSSSRSVRF

-112 AEVMLDGVTHETTPI
+112 AGVTLDGVAHETTPI
-127 TIEVTPGATGS
+127 TIEVTPGASGS
-138 SQPGATGSSQPG
+138 SQPGASRAAPTGGSPSSAAGQSSTAGQSSATGSSQ
-150 ATRVAP
+150 
-156 SGGSPSTAAGQST
+156 
-169 TAGSLQDAA
+169 DAA
-178 GTPDLEDTVYIR
+178 ATPDLENTVYIR
-190 TTLDKRRAY
+190 TNLDKRRAY
-199 LGEQVTVTHTL
+199 LGEQVTVTYTL

-224 PSYTGFWME
+224 PTYTGFWME
-233 ELFSAHHLDFMEE
+233 ELFSAHHLDFKEE
-246 IIGGRRYAVAKLR
+246 IIGGRRYAVATLR
-259 EIALFPTVTGE
+259 TIALFPTVTGE
-270 LKLEPLSM
+270 MTLEPLSM
-278 ICDVQAELS
+278 ICDVQAERS

-304 STTRQIRVVSG
+304 SNTRQIRVVSG

-320 VLPLPGAGR
+320 VLPLPGEGR

-341 LKAMVDQPTT
+341 LKAMVDQATT

-396 GGSRISGTKTWDHV
+396 GRLRISGTKTWDHV

-419 TIASLSFP
+419 TIASLAFP
-427 YFDPD
+427 FFDPD
-432 TDSYRVTTTDP
+432 TDAYRVTTTEP
-443 VTITVLPASGT
+443 ITISVLPASGT
-454 QAAVVGVPRRSVV
+454 QAAVVGMPRRSVV

-481 VFLGD
+481 VYLGD

-497 LLLHVLPVAAVLA
+497 LLLHGLPVVAILA

-520 LRRDAGFAR
+520 LQRDAGFAR
-529 RRRAKS
+529 RRRAR
-535 NALNLLRRSR
+535 NTAIGLLRRSR
-545 QQLEQGAP
+545 EQLEQSAL
-553 DQVFTGI
+553 DQAFTGI
-560 SNALYGYVADK
+560 SNALYGYVADR
-571 CNLPTAGLTSSR
+571 CNLPTAGLTSPR
-583 IVELLRDRGV
+583 VVELLRERGV

-606 TCDLARFAPTAQTA
+606 SCDLARFAPTAHTA
-620 GHAGDLLANARN
+620 EHAGDLHDKARK

>member
-1 MKRFI
+1 MKRCM

-35 RMNVDETLILTVS
+35 RMTVDETLILTVS

-57 PKPVLPEMQP
+57 PKPVLPDMQP
-67 FFVIGS
+67 FIVIGS

-83 VNGKLSYSRSVRY
+83 VNGKLSSSRSVRF

-106 TFVIDA
+106 TFVIAA
-112 AEVMLDGVTHETTPI
+112 AEVTLDGVAHETTPI
-127 TIEVTPGATGS
+127 TIEVAPGASGS
-138 SQPGATGSSQPG
+138 SQQGAPGSSQPG

-156 SGGSPSTAAGQST
+156 SGGSPSTAARQSQ
-169 TAGSLQDAA
+169 GAA
-178 GTPDLEDTVYIR
+178 GTPDLGDTVYIR

-199 LGEQVTVTHTL
+199 LGEQVTVTYTL

-270 LKLEPLSM
+270 LNFEPLSM
-278 ICDVQAELS
+278 ICDVQAERS
-287 RRSLFDS
+287 RRSLIDS

-304 STTRQIRVVSG
+304 SGTRQIRVVSG
-315 EQTVR
+315 EQTVQ
-320 VLPLPGAGR
+320 VLPLPGEGR
-329 PDGFRNAVGDFS
+329 PAGFRNAVGDFS
-341 LKAMVDQPTT
+341 LKAMVDQATT

-378 PLGDFKEYQ
+378 PLDGFREYQ
-387 SGNRAEYAS
+387 SGNRAEYAT

-419 TIASLSFP
+419 AIASLSFP
-427 YFDPD
+427 FFDPD
-432 TDSYRVTTTDP
+432 TDAYRVTTTDP

-454 QAAVVGVPRRSVV
+454 QAAVVGMPRRSVV

-497 LLLHVLPVAAVLA
+497 LVLHVLPVAAILA

-529 RRRAKS
+529 RRRARGT
-535 NALNLLRRSR
+535 ALNLLRRSR
-545 QQLEQGAP
+545 EQLEQGGL
-553 DQVFTGI
+553 DQAFTGI

-571 CNLPTAGLTSSR
+571 CNLPTAGLTSPR
-583 IVELLRDRGV
+583 VVELLRERGV
-593 DEDTAALVRDCLD
+593 DEDTGALVRDCLD
-606 TCDLARFAPTAQTA
+606 ACDLARFAPTAHTPE
-620 GHAGDLLANARN
+620 HAGDLNDRARN
-632 GIESIESQLSRD
+632 GIESIESQLSGD

>member
-1 MKRFI
+1 MKRCM
-6 QTGLIVLLLLG
+6 QTGLIVLLLFG
-17 ARAAP
+17 TRAVP
-22 GQEISVTAEVSRT
+22 GQEVSVTAEVSRT
-35 RMNVDETLILTVS
+35 RMTIDETLILTVS
-48 VSGSDLGDV
+48 VSGSELGDV
-57 PKPVLPEMQP
+57 PKPVLPDMQP
-67 FFVIGS
+67 FIVIGS

-83 VNGKLSYSRSVRY
+83 VNGKLSSSRSVRF

-112 AEVMLDGVTHETTPI
+112 AEVTLDGFAYETTPI
-127 TIEVTPGATGS
+127 TIEVTPGAS
-138 SQPGATGSSQPG
+138 GSSQPG
-150 ATRVAP
+150 ATRAAP
-156 SGGSPSTAAGQST
+156 SGGPPSTAAGQSPAT
-169 TAGSLQDAA
+169 GPSSAAVPSQDAA

-190 TTLDKRRAY
+190 TNLDKRRAY
-199 LGEQVTVTHTL
+199 LGEQVTVTYTL

-224 PSYTGFWME
+224 PTYTGFWME
-233 ELFSAHHLDFMEE
+233 ELFSAHHLDFKEE

-259 EIALFPTVTGE
+259 DIALFPTVTGE
-270 LKLEPLSM
+270 LTLEPLSM
-278 ICDVQAELS
+278 ICDVQAERS

-304 STTRQIRVVSG
+304 SNTRQIRVVSG

-320 VLPLPGAGR
+320 VLPLPGEGR

-341 LKAMVDQPTT
+341 LKAMVDQATT

-396 GGSRISGTKTWDHV
+396 GRLRISGTKTWEHV

-419 TIASLSFP
+419 TVASLAFP
-427 YFDPD
+427 FFDPD
-432 TDSYRVTTTDP
+432 TDAYRVTTTEP
-443 VTITVLPASGT
+443 ITISVLPASGA
-454 QAAVVGVPRRSVV
+454 QAAVVGMPRRSVV
-467 RQIREDIHYIKPES
+467 RQIREDIHYIKPET
-481 VFLGD
+481 VYLGD

-497 LLLHVLPVAAVLA
+497 MLLHVLPVAAILA

-529 RRRAKS
+529 RRRAR
-535 NALNLLRRSR
+535 NTALGLLRRSR
-545 QQLEQGAP
+545 EQMEQDAL
-553 DQVFTGI
+553 DQSFTGI
-560 SNALYGYVADK
+560 SNALYGYVADR
-571 CNLPTAGLTSSR
+571 CNLPTAGLTSPR
-583 IVELLRDRGV
+583 VVELLRERGV

-606 TCDLARFAPTAQTA
+606 ACDLARFAPTAHTA
-620 GHAGDLLANARN
+620 EHAGDLHDKARN